1 MQIYYLLFIL
11 AYIYWPYIWKLSIRN
26 ITLLY
31 SSIDYLTDI
40 HVYMHVIYLYFI
52 SDDTPGETSR
62 NPSIKNI
69 CVEDEINN
77 DEYSYCE
84 NDDIK
89 KIKKGI

>member
-1 MQIYYLLFIL
+1 MTELNTLHDLIHTHILHITSIY
-11 AYIYWPYIWKLSIRN
+11 SN
-26 ITLLY
+26 LY
-31 SSIDYLTDI
+31 I
-40 HVYMHVIYLYFI
+40 HVCMHVIYLYFI

-89 KIKKGI
+89 KNQKRYINTI

>member
-1 MQIYYLLFIL
+1 MTELNTLHDLIHAPIYSNLH
-11 AYIYWPYIWKLSIRN
+11 
-26 ITLLY
+26 
-31 SSIDYLTDI
+31 I
-40 HVYMHVIYLYFI
+40 HVCMHVIYLYFI

-77 DEYSYCE
+77 DEYSYYE

>member
-1 MQIYYLLFIL
+1 MTELNTLHDLIHTPIYSNL
-11 AYIYWPYIWKLSIRN
+11 YIY
-26 ITLLY
+26 
-31 SSIDYLTDI
+31 
-40 HVYMHVIYLYFI
+40 VCMHVIYLYFI
-52 SDDTPGETSR
+52 SDDKPGETSR

-89 KIKKGI
+89 KSKKVIKYILKIYNYV

>member
-1 MQIYYLLFIL
+1 MTELNTLHDLIHTPIYSNLH
-11 AYIYWPYIWKLSIRN
+11 
-26 ITLLY
+26 
-31 SSIDYLTDI
+31 I
-40 HVYMHVIYLYFI
+40 HVCMHVIYLYFI
-52 SDDTPGETSR
+52 SDEMKNDTPGETSR

>member
-1 MQIYYLLFIL
+1 MTELNTIHDLIHTPIYSNL
-11 AYIYWPYIWKLSIRN
+11 YIHACI
-26 ITLLY
+26 
-31 SSIDYLTDI
+31 
-40 HVYMHVIYLYFI
+40 HVIYLYFI

>member
-1 MQIYYLLFIL
+1 
-11 AYIYWPYIWKLSIRN
+11 
-26 ITLLY
+26 
-31 SSIDYLTDI
+31 
-40 HVYMHVIYLYFI
+40 MHVIYLYII
-52 SDDTPGETSR
+52 SDDIYETSR

-89 KIKKGI
+89 KNQKRYINTI

>member
-1 MQIYYLLFIL
+1 MTELNTLHDLIHTPIY
-11 AYIYWPYIWKLSIRN
+11 SN
-26 ITLLY
+26 LY
-31 SSIDYLTDI
+31 I
-40 HVYMHVIYLYFI
+40 HVCMHVIYLYFI

-89 KIKKGI
+89 KKSKKVYKYNLKIFNYV

>member
-1 MQIYYLLFIL
+1 MIRQE
-11 AYIYWPYIWKLSIRN
+11 KL
-26 ITLLY
+26 
-31 SSIDYLTDI
+31 
-40 HVYMHVIYLYFI
+40 
-52 SDDTPGETSR
+52 PR

-69 CVEDEINN
+69 CVENEINN